1 MNISVTLANAGQ
13 LPRIFSKLIWRKGTR
28 ALFIIVVGVLVALNV
43 FDLDA
48 LAHIASAIFLISY
61 LAVQVAHWRLIKQTQ
76 GSRTIVIS
84 GFAAMAAVFGYFI
97 WSTAVAQPWSVA
109 IIVVFV
115 ACSAAIEMILSPK
128 VLAPS
133 LAEATRP

>member
-1 MNISVTLANAGQ
+1 
-13 LPRIFSKLIWRKGTR
+13 
-28 ALFIIVVGVLVALNV
+28 
-43 FDLDA
+43 
-48 LAHIASAIFLISY
+48 
-61 LAVQVAHWRLIKQTQ
+61 
-76 GSRTIVIS
+76 
-84 GFAAMAAVFGYFI
+84 MAAVFGYFI